1 MSRSRSPST
10 GSQVVQSLLFAR
22 SRWTVQT
29 ATRWASS
36 HGFATDSV
44 DVKPAT
50 IRLRQWD
57 PAEGDASTFRTIP
70 LGEGEGIQAVVA
82 TRTGGIARAQGDSA
96 RSPAAVYDAIL
107 TLAERANPALAA
119 WMLPRKEPL
128 IEVIAEVL
136 HEKRM
141 GEAFA
146 AMFPRVAKDHAEV
159 GELLEQSPL
168 DWPRLNAVLEAHA
181 QFEDGVVFPHLR
193 AQGAP
198 DAVLRAAAHAT
209 SEHPGIRE
217 GARARDPNVR
227 AKILHH
233 FDEEERDLYGPAAL
247 AGFGEPAA
255 AQLPR
260 AGAVHY
266 VAGDVFSFVNDTPVT
281 LGPDYAASS
290 DYRRT
295 FTPKDIVYVQRVE
308 PGAYVVR
315 RVNGATMDH
324 YLRYADADREAIDVD
339 VSDALGPA
347 ILDLKRREKPW
358 LANAVAAPFERYVR
372 TGDATGLLEARDALG
387 RKGWSTTHEWMA
399 PLLTR
404 GHELALNPRP
414 APIEIG
420 TLPANEVEATRALRW
435 ARDAAIRGR
444 QAGRDVTSLDGWVHA
459 LRTYL
464 MAPPPSA
471 DAAVELPAAPQPPP
485 SPTPAIPPNVRDIA
499 ELGLSADSS
508 PVGDLLR
515 AAEPHIGP
523 IFARLFT
530 EGGLLVQPD
539 GAYMDAAWNL
549 YGGLAVHGWLGR
561 RGLSTKGS
569 SGFITDAWNRWP
581 EAHRPNLPDPFGIPA
596 EDWNRGGRNV
606 GKSEAT
612 LEDVLNQQA
621 PDLAPWHVEA
631 TRGGA
636 LGDWNVAIRSRGP
649 GVSAVHVLGTGD
661 TRVAAMRNGVESR
674 NLHRAVWA
682 HRIGRYFNSPDGKA
696 VGKLIEALAPSSEP
710 ATAPPETA
718 PPDVALVPEQFG
730 VPELPQPPRNA
741 ATGPSPERQRELIEE
756 RERMRAKLGHGTLGA
771 QAQARSRIRE
781 INAELAGNADQKAVA
796 SWLRARA
803 RKGGGAFDADLAE
816 AAFRHMPGWSIT
828 PTTTLIYVNAN
839 TNDAVRHTLGKG
851 SSYALV
857 AEDYTQKGWWH
868 FEGAEDVQF
877 VKVPGDAKGKPI
889 VDDPVPGT
897 FYVTDGPRDGKWG
910 STPTKRVKSPAIG
923 VAAWVV
929 KAPNG
934 ASTLVTDK
942 PRSPGEPLTADSFW
956 KWAYASATFD
966 RATGATHGAT
976 GLDTAAAAALPAAE
990 AAIPLDAVRTAHP
1003 HGYDTCS
1010 VCFGSHA
1017 LATNVG
1023 VKDAGIDPETGKPW
1037 ITVMDHGY
1045 RRPGWGYNVEPCP
1058 GTRYPPYPASP
1069 AGTKAYL
1076 RGLEAAAAGIP
1087 AWIETLKAGAHPNGS
1102 RVEVTVKAYSTDPK
1116 TGKRVPETDPDR
1128 IARYGEWQI
1137 EDVRVYKGHK
1147 LWPAVQRNLIEQ
1159 SLARLRSLWGVI
1171 PFYRAAVRVWTKGHT
1186 GADIREAEEDR
1197 RDRPD
1202 ALLGRASEGSK
1213 PAAGGL
1219 PESPALPASG
1229 SPSAGNDGPASGRLR
1244 PLGLVHTDAADIV
1257 TVDSDDVRWAWAWPL
1272 NGRTYLY
1279 GTWSVA
1285 AADYGRAIGT
1295 GIVEDP
1301 AARERA
1307 RKLAA
1312 ALRDV
1317 IGDLP
1322 HDSAARRALH
1332 KLTVASQGAL
1342 KGNAQVLAVIATEH
1356 EGGSDF
1362 RRVQL
1367 GSNADTLKAEEVIA
1381 LAAVA
1386 DRVRQGA
1393 GAFYLGAVNEMGSF
1407 GGDAGEAIRAA
1418 RARMAGKA
1426 HEPSPDA
1433 PVAPYQ
1439 NRRGERLVAE
1449 SATHAL
1455 WSVQVGAATQWVIA
1469 TRDGRL
1475 RADPGSG
1482 STGYERKRDAEAAW
1496 DALANGPKDAAG
1508 AEVGINAAVTL
1519 EPPKRHDGLPVP
1531 GWPTAASIG
1540 SVWKI
1545 EDNRGLWYAEVH
1557 YTGGKPTTREL
1568 TTRLWV
1574 VPDDVRFQRGDEQR
1588 PKKITVGLGGQQGD
1602 YIVADG
1608 FRARQTATGGDL
1620 GEVIAKALKHYH
1632 GVDAE
1637 PPTPEQVGALTRHVD
1652 TDRKAHISYNPAA
1665 GSWSSPPPATPPTP
1679 PPALTDVS
1687 VPPGWAGREVVWHE
1701 LDPDAPVGVEGKK
1714 TPHRRFA
1721 WSKGR
1726 VSVFLDWPG
1735 TKVSPDRFGVSVL
1748 ENGHEHVPRGPK
1760 LDTFEAARGH
1770 AVAVMRGYAGPSGES
1785 STPRDWRRTD
1795 SARLDYGEVGAA
1807 PGNTRGT
1814 HTITASQMEILW
1826 DAEGETVAQTRFL
1839 IARVK
1844 TPTGDR
1850 YGILAAWDNPR
1861 VGGAPG
1867 VAAVGMAED
1876 GTATLRLVRPMDG
1889 FEMASAKPE
1898 VFGFDTRDDA
1908 ARFAET
1914 LLDQRITT
1922 VRALPN
1928 RGLWPDGRAVAVPG
1942 DKVYRSAQG
1951 FGGTAASV
1959 GGTVYL
1965 KSGAKPV
1972 DGELHHV
1979 ENLRVQD
1986 LTVQALIGGGGAG
1999 AKTQGYDHNW
2009 TLNGDPWVDA
2019 RARQRAAYE
2028 PVAKAKKQAKYDKLA
2043 ALDREVNARMAAWH
2057 AEHGQ
2062 SARVASL
2069 REGDVVEF
2077 YKPGVVDDDHVE
2089 DVLEQLPVTMIRP
2102 ATEDDPVAD
2111 ARAGAGTWFRD
2122 YVPDDRT
2129 ISGDWPWRV
2138 VSRAAPEAPAPP
2150 KLRREPY
2157 PWVAAVLERA
2167 QAALGVELD
2176 TAQAL
2181 GQGANGQVFAVRGE
2195 HA

>member
-1 MSRSRSPST
+1 M
-10 GSQVVQSLLFAR
+10 VQSLLFAR
-22 SRWTVQT
+22 PRWTAQT

-82 TRTGGIARAQGDSA
+82 TRTRGVARAKGDPA

-119 WMLPRKEPL
+119 WMLPRKELL
-128 IEVIAEVL
+128 IQVIAEVL
-136 HEKRM
+136 HEKRA

-146 AMFPRVAKDHAEV
+146 AMFPRAAREHAEV
-159 GELLEQSPL
+159 RALLEQSPL
-168 DWPRLNAVLEAHA
+168 DWPRLDDVLEAHA
-181 QFEDGVVFPHLR
+181 QFEDGVLFPHLR
-193 AQGAP
+193 AQGVP
-198 DAVLRAAAHAT
+198 DAVLRAVAHAT
-209 SEHPGIRE
+209 SEHPDIRE
-217 GARARDPNVR
+217 GARARDPDVLAKVR
-227 AKILHH
+227 HH

-247 AGFGEPAA
+247 AGFGEP
-255 AQLPR
+255 
-260 AGAVHY
+260 
-266 VAGDVFSFVNDTPVT
+266 S
-281 LGPDYAASS
+281 
-290 DYRRT
+290 
-295 FTPKDIVYVQRVE
+295 
-308 PGAYVVR
+308 
-315 RVNGATMDH
+315 
-324 YLRYADADREAIDVD
+324 
-339 VSDALGPA
+339 
-347 ILDLKRREKPW
+347 
-358 LANAVAAPFERYVR
+358 AAPA
-372 TGDATGLLEARDALG
+372 ATD
-387 RKGWSTTHEWMA
+387 
-399 PLLTR
+399 
-404 GHELALNPRP
+404 
-414 APIEIG
+414 
-420 TLPANEVEATRALRW
+420 
-435 ARDAAIRGR
+435 
-444 QAGRDVTSLDGWVHA
+444 
-459 LRTYL
+459 
-464 MAPPPSA
+464 
-471 DAAVELPAAPQPPP
+471 
-485 SPTPAIPPNVRDIA
+485 VRDIA
-499 ELGLSADSS
+499 ELGLSQNS

-515 AAEPHIGP
+515 AAEPRIGP
-523 IFARLFT
+523 IFARLFA

-549 YGGLAVHGWLGR
+549 YGALAVHGWLGR
-561 RGLSTKGS
+561 RGFSTKSS

-606 GKSEAT
+606 GKSEAA
-612 LEDVLNQQA
+612 LEDALNQQV

-636 LGDWNVAIRSRGP
+636 LGDWHVAIRSRGP
-649 GVSAVHVLGTGD
+649 GVIAVHALGTGD

-682 HRIGRYFNSPDGKA
+682 HRIGRHFNGPDGKA
-696 VGKLIEALAPSSEP
+696 LGKLIEALAPSSEP
-710 ATAPPETA
+710 ASAPPEEVT
-718 PPDVALVPEQFG
+718 PDVVLVPEQFEA
-730 VPELPQPPRNA
+730 PELPQPPQNV
-741 ATGPSPERQRELIEE
+741 ATGPSPERQRELVEE
-756 RERMRAKLGHGTLGA
+756 RERMRAKLGRGTLGA

-781 INAELAGNADQKAVA
+781 INAELAGNADQKAIVA
-796 SWLRARA
+796 WLRARA
-803 RKGGGAFDADLAE
+803 RKSGGAFDADLAE
-816 AAFRHMPGWSIT
+816 AAFQHMPGWTIT
-828 PTTTLIYVNAN
+828 PTTTLLYVNAN
-839 TNDAVRHTLGKG
+839 TNDAVRHTISAKNH
-851 SSYALV
+851 YALV

-868 FEGAEDVQF
+868 FEGAEGVQF
-877 VKVPGDAKGKPI
+877 VKVLGDAKGKPV
-889 VDDPVPGT
+889 VDDPIPGT
-897 FYVTDGPRDGKWG
+897 FYVTDGPKDGMWG
-910 STPTKRVKSPAIG
+910 STHTKRVKSPAIG

-942 PRSPGEPLTADSFW
+942 PRSPSEPLIADAFW
-956 KWAYASATFD
+956 KWAYASATYD
-966 RATGATHGAT
+966 RATGITHGAT
-976 GLDTAAAAALPAAE
+976 GLDTAAAAALPAVE
-990 AAIPLDAVRTAHP
+990 AAVPRAAILTAHP

-1017 LATNVG
+1017 LAKNEK
-1023 VKDAGIDPETGKPW
+1023 VKDAGINPETGKPW
-1037 ITVMDHGY
+1037 VTIMDHGY

-1087 AWIETLKAGAHPNGS
+1087 TWIEALKAGAHPDGS
-1102 RVEVTVKAYSTDPK
+1102 RVEVTVKAYATDPK
-1116 TGKRVPETDPDR
+1116 TGKRIPETDQDK
-1128 IARYGEWQI
+1128 IARYGEWKI
-1137 EDVRVYKGHK
+1137 EDVRVFKGHK
-1147 LWPAVQRNLIEQ
+1147 LWPAVQRDLIGQ
-1159 SLARLRSLWGVI
+1159 SKARLRSLWDVI

-1197 RDRPD
+1197 RGRPD
-1202 ALLGRASEGSK
+1202 ALLGPVAPASEGGK
-1213 PAAGGL
+1213 PAA
-1219 PESPALPASG
+1219 PESSAPPASEP
-1229 SPSAGNDGPASGRLR
+1229 PSAGNDGPASDHLR
-1244 PLGLVHTDAADIV
+1244 PLGLVYTDAADIV

-1301 AARERA
+1301 AAREKS
-1307 RKLAA
+1307 RKLATT
-1312 ALRDV
+1312 LRDV

-1342 KGNAQVLAVIATEH
+1342 KGNAQVLAAIATEH
-1356 EGGSDF
+1356 EGGPDF
-1362 RRVQL
+1362 GRVQL
-1367 GSNADTLKAEEVIA
+1367 TSNADTLKAEEVIA

-1386 DRVRQGA
+1386 DRVRKGA
-1393 GAFYLGAVNEMGSF
+1393 GASYLGAVNEMGGF

-1418 RARMAGKA
+1418 WARMAEKA
-1426 HEPSPDA
+1426 HESPPDA

-1439 NRRGERLVAE
+1439 NQRSERLVGE
-1449 SATHAL
+1449 SDTHAL
-1455 WSVQVGAATQWVIA
+1455 WSVRVGAATQWVIA
-1469 TRDGRL
+1469 TRAGQL
-1475 RADPGSG
+1475 RVDPASG

-1496 DALANGPKDAAG
+1496 DALANGPKDATG

-1557 YTGGKPTTREL
+1557 YKSGKPTTREL

-1574 VPDDVRFQRGDEQR
+1574 VPDDVRFERDAEQR
-1588 PKKITVGLGGQQGD
+1588 AKKITVELGGQQGD

-1620 GEVIAKALKHYH
+1620 GEVITKALKHYH

-1637 PPTPEQVGALTRHVD
+1637 LPTPELVGALVRRVD
-1652 TDRKAHISYNPAA
+1652 TDRKASIVYNPAT

-1679 PPALTDVS
+1679 PPTESLVYAAQSSPPEASAHPAGRPDVRAGRLTLSDYDEKFATTGPCGPQVRDVLARVRDLRPGKPIRILAVESVSVWPEWNGRGVGLALYNHALRALARRDDEIVVLLQGACADGSTSPDAERIWRRLSREWLGSETVVASIPRPDGEAPPALTDVPA
-1687 VPPGWAGREVVWHE
+1687 PPGWTSREAVWHE

-1714 TPHRRFA
+1714 TPRRRFV
-1721 WSKGR
+1721 WNKGR

-1760 LDTFEAARGH
+1760 LDTFEAARDH
-1770 AVAVMRGYAGPSGES
+1770 AVAVMQGYAKPSEES
-1785 STPRDWRRTD
+1785 SPARDWRRTD
-1795 SARLDYGEVGAA
+1795 SARLDYGEAGAA
-1807 PGNTRGT
+1807 QGNTRGT
-1814 HTITASQMEILW
+1814 HTITASQMETLW
-1826 DAEGETVAQTRFL
+1826 DSEGETAARTRFL

-1844 TPTGDR
+1844 TPAGDR

-1889 FEMASAKPE
+1889 FGMASAKPE
-1898 VFGFDTRDDA
+1898 VFGFDTREDA

-1914 LLDQRITT
+1914 LLDQRIAT

-1979 ENLRVQD
+1979 ENLRVRD
-1986 LTVQALIGGGGAG
+1986 LTVQALIGGGVSGAQ
-1999 AKTQGYDHNW
+1999 TQSYDHNW
-2009 TLNGDPWVDA
+2009 TLNDDPWVSA
-2019 RARQRAAYE
+2019 QARQRATYE
-2028 PVAKAKKQAKYDKLA
+2028 PIVKAKKQAKYDRLA
-2043 ALDREVNARMAAWH
+2043 ALDREANARMIAWH

-2062 SARVASL
+2062 DARVASL

-2077 YKPGVVDDDHVE
+2077 YKPAVVDDARVE

-2129 ISGDWPWRV
+2129 VSGDWPWRV
-2138 VSRAAPEAPAPP
+2138 VSRAAPAAPAPP

-2181 GQGANGQVFAVRGE
+2181 GQGANGQVFAVRE
-2195 HA
+2195 ERS

>member
-1 MSRSRSPST
+1 M
-10 GSQVVQSLLFAR
+10 QSLLFAR
-22 SRWTVQT
+22 PRWTAKT

-70 LGEGEGIQAVVA
+70 FGEGEGIQAVVA
-82 TRTGGIARAQGDSA
+82 TRTRGVARAKGDPA

-119 WMLPRKEPL
+119 WMLPRKELL
-128 IEVIAEVL
+128 IQVIAEVL
-136 HEKRM
+136 HEKRA

-146 AMFPRVAKDHAEV
+146 AMFPRAAREHAEV
-159 GELLEQSPL
+159 RALLEQVPL
-168 DWPRLNAVLEAHA
+168 DWPRLDDVLEAHA
-181 QFEDGVVFPHLR
+181 QFEDGVLFPHLR
-193 AQGAP
+193 ARGVP

-209 SEHPGIRE
+209 SEHPGIRG
-217 GARARDPNVR
+217 GARARDPGVL

-247 AGFGEPAA
+247 AGFGEPPT

-260 AGAVHY
+260 AGTVHY
-266 VAGDVFSFVNDTPVT
+266 VVGDVFSFVNDTPVT

-308 PGAYVVR
+308 PGTYVVR
-315 RVNGATMDH
+315 RANGATMDH

-372 TGDATGLLEARDALG
+372 TGDAAGLLEARDALG
-387 RKGWSTTHEWMA
+387 RKGWSTAHDWMA

-414 APIEIG
+414 APVEIG
-420 TLPANEVEATRALRW
+420 TLPANEAEAMRALRW

-444 QAGRDVTSLDGWVHA
+444 QAGRDVTRLDGWVHA
-459 LRTYL
+459 LRTHL
-464 MAPPPSA
+464 ITATLPPPA
-471 DAAVELPAAPQPPP
+471 GATELPAPSQPPLP
-485 SPTPAIPPNVRDIA
+485 PTPAAPPDVRDIA
-499 ELGLSADSS
+499 ELGLSQNS

-515 AAEPHIGP
+515 AAEPRIGP
-523 IFARLFT
+523 IFARLFA

-549 YGGLAVHGWLGR
+549 YGALAVHGWLGR
-561 RGLSTKGS
+561 RGFSTKGS

-606 GKSEAT
+606 GKSEAV
-612 LEDVLNQQA
+612 LEDALNQQV
-621 PDLAPWHVEA
+621 PDLAPWHVVEA

-636 LGDWNVAIRSRGP
+636 LGDWHVAIRSRGP
-649 GVSAVHVLGTGD
+649 GVSAVHALGTGD
-661 TRVAAMRNGVESR
+661 TRVAAMRSGVESR

-682 HRIGRYFNSPDGKA
+682 HRIGRYFNGPDGKA
-696 VGKLIEALAPSSEP
+696 LGKLIEALAPSSEP
-710 ATAPPETA
+710 ASAPPEEVT
-718 PPDVALVPEQFG
+718 PDVVLVPEQFEA
-730 VPELPQPPRNA
+730 PELPQPPQNA
-741 ATGPSPERQRELIEE
+741 ATGPSPERQRELVEE
-756 RERMRAKLGHGTLGA
+756 RERMRAKLGRGTLGA

-781 INAELAGNADQKAVA
+781 INAELAGNADQKAIVA
-796 SWLRARA
+796 WLRARA
-803 RKGGGAFDADLAE
+803 RKSGGAFDADLAE
-816 AAFRHMPGWSIT
+816 AAFRHMPGWTIT
-828 PTTTLIYVNAN
+828 PTTTLLYVNAN
-839 TNDAVRHTLGKG
+839 TNDAVRHTINAENH
-851 SSYALV
+851 YALV
-857 AEDYTQKGWWH
+857 AEDYAQKGWWH
-868 FEGAEDVQF
+868 FEGAEGVQF
-877 VKVPGDAKGKPI
+877 VKVPGDAKGKPV
-889 VDDPVPGT
+889 VDDPIPGT
-897 FYVTDGPRDGKWG
+897 FYVTDGPKDGMWG

-942 PRSPGEPLTADSFW
+942 PRSPSEPLTADSFW
-956 KWAYASATFD
+956 KWAYASATYD
-966 RATGATHGAT
+966 RATGITHGAT
-976 GLDTAAAAALPAAE
+976 GLDTAAAAALPAVE
-990 AAIPLDAVRTAHP
+990 AAVPRAAILTAHP

-1017 LATNVG
+1017 LAKNEK
-1023 VKDAGIDPETGKPW
+1023 VKDAGINPETGKPW
-1037 ITVMDHGY
+1037 VTIMDHGY

-1087 AWIETLKAGAHPNGS
+1087 TWIEALKAGAHLDGS
-1102 RVEVTVKAYSTDPK
+1102 RVEVTVKAYATDPK
-1116 TGKRVPETDPDR
+1116 TGKRIPETDQDK
-1128 IARYGEWQI
+1128 IARYGEWKI
-1137 EDVRVYKGHK
+1137 EDVRVFKGHK
-1147 LWPAVQRNLIEQ
+1147 LWSAVQRDLIGQ
-1159 SLARLRSLWGVI
+1159 SKARLRSLWGVI
-1171 PFYRAAVRVWTKGHT
+1171 PFYRAAVRVWAKGHT

-1197 RDRPD
+1197 RGRPD
-1202 ALLGRASEGSK
+1202 ALLGPAAPASEGGK
-1213 PAAGGL
+1213 PAA
-1219 PESPALPASG
+1219 PESPAPPASEP
-1229 SPSAGNDGPASGRLR
+1229 PSA
-1244 PLGLVHTDAADIV
+1244 
-1257 TVDSDDVRWAWAWPL
+1257 
-1272 NGRTYLY
+1272 
-1279 GTWSVA
+1279 
-1285 AADYGRAIGT
+1285 
-1295 GIVEDP
+1295 
-1301 AARERA
+1301 
-1307 RKLAA
+1307 
-1312 ALRDV
+1312 
-1317 IGDLP
+1317 
-1322 HDSAARRALH
+1322 
-1332 KLTVASQGAL
+1332 
-1342 KGNAQVLAVIATEH
+1342 
-1356 EGGSDF
+1356 
-1362 RRVQL
+1362 
-1367 GSNADTLKAEEVIA
+1367 
-1381 LAAVA
+1381 
-1386 DRVRQGA
+1386 
-1393 GAFYLGAVNEMGSF
+1393 
-1407 GGDAGEAIRAA
+1407 
-1418 RARMAGKA
+1418 
-1426 HEPSPDA
+1426 
-1433 PVAPYQ
+1433 
-1439 NRRGERLVAE
+1439 
-1449 SATHAL
+1449 
-1455 WSVQVGAATQWVIA
+1455 
-1469 TRDGRL
+1469 
-1475 RADPGSG
+1475 
-1482 STGYERKRDAEAAW
+1482 
-1496 DALANGPKDAAG
+1496 
-1508 AEVGINAAVTL
+1508 
-1519 EPPKRHDGLPVP
+1519 
-1531 GWPTAASIG
+1531 
-1540 SVWKI
+1540 
-1545 EDNRGLWYAEVH
+1545 
-1557 YTGGKPTTREL
+1557 
-1568 TTRLWV
+1568 
-1574 VPDDVRFQRGDEQR
+1574 
-1588 PKKITVGLGGQQGD
+1588 KKITVELGGQQGD

-1608 FRARQTATGGDL
+1608 FRARQTATGGNL

-1632 GVDAE
+1632 DIAAE
-1637 PPTPEQVGALTRHVD
+1637 PPTPELVGALTRRVD
-1652 TDRKAHISYNPAA
+1652 TDRKASIAYNPAT
-1665 GSWSSPPPATPPTP
+1665 GSWSSPPPAAPPAP
-1679 PPALTDVS
+1679 PEGREAPPALTDVPA
-1687 VPPGWAGREVVWHE
+1687 PPGWAGREAVWHE

-1714 TPHRRFA
+1714 TPHRRFV

-1760 LDTFEAARGH
+1760 LDTFEAARDH
-1770 AVAVMRGYAGPSGES
+1770 AVAVMRGYAKPSEES
-1785 STPRDWRRTD
+1785 SPARDWRRTD
-1795 SARLDYGEVGAA
+1795 SARLDYGEAGAA
-1807 PGNTRGT
+1807 QGNTRGT
-1814 HTITASQMEILW
+1814 HAITASQMETLW
-1826 DAEGETVAQTRFL
+1826 DSEGETAARTRFL

-1844 TPTGDR
+1844 TPAGDR

-1876 GTATLRLVRPMDG
+1876 GTTTLRLVRPMDG
-1889 FEMASAKPE
+1889 FEMTSAKPE
-1898 VFGFDTRDDA
+1898 VFGFDTREDA

-1914 LLDQRITT
+1914 LLDQRIAT

-1942 DKVYRSAQG
+1942 DKVYRSARG

-1979 ENLRVQD
+1979 ENLRVRD
-1986 LTVQALIGGGGAG
+1986 LTVQALIGGGVSGPQ
-1999 AKTQGYDHNW
+1999 TQSYDHNW
-2009 TLNGDPWVDA
+2009 TLNDDPWVSA
-2019 RARQRAAYE
+2019 QARQRATYE
-2028 PVAKAKKQAKYDKLA
+2028 PIVKAKKQAKYDRLA
-2043 ALDREVNARMAAWH
+2043 ALDREANARMISWH

-2062 SARVASL
+2062 DARVASL

-2077 YKPGVVDDDHVE
+2077 YKPAVVDDDRVE
-2089 DVLEQLPVTMIRP
+2089 DVLEQLPVTAIRP

-2129 ISGDWPWRV
+2129 VSGDWPWRV
-2138 VSRAAPEAPAPP
+2138 VSRAAPKTQAPAKP
-2150 KLRREPY
+2150 REPNRVPY

-2181 GQGANGQVFAVRGE
+2181 GQGANGQVFAVRE
-2195 HA
+2195 ERS